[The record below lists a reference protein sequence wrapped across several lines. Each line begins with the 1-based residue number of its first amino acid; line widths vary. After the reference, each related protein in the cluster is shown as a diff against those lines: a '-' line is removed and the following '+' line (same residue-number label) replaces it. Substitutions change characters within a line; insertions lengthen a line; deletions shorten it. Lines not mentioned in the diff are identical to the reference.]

1 MDNPTRLFDF
11 IYYQQTHFPQQRA
24 FAFRHNGKEV
34 SHFSTEKII
43 DMANAVSR
51 GLLQMGLKSGDK
63 IGTVI
68 VKNRPEWT
76 ILDFAIWY
84 AGGCVVP
91 IYETSS
97 AEQVDWI
104 LKDSGAVGL
113 IVETPALREL
123 VTTVLPSHTKH
134 IWTMTED
141 VLETLETTGAQI
153 TVLTLGLSFLNA
165 FNPERSRLPMNFDA
179 LHSTAKTIR
188 APRHIS
194 RSTSAPASVR
204 QK

>member
-76 ILDFAIWY
+76 ILDLGMMQIGVINVPVYPTIAPSDYEYIFNDAAVKLCFVGDDDAGSVFKKVEKAKENIPSLTTIFTFDAVNYAPFWEEIWQNFPPS
-84 AGGCVVP
+84 GELKGDT
-91 IYETSS
+91 EGS
-97 AEQVDWI
+97 ELDEI
-104 LKDSGAVGL
+104 LKSVGHFG
-113 IVETPALREL
+113 T
-123 VTTVLPSHTKH
+123 LP
-134 IWTMTED
+134 
-141 VLETLETTGAQI
+141 
-153 TVLTLGLSFLNA
+153 
-165 FNPERSRLPMNFDA
+165 P
-179 LHSTAKTIR
+179 
-188 APRHIS
+188 
-194 RSTSAPASVR
+194 
-204 QK
+204 